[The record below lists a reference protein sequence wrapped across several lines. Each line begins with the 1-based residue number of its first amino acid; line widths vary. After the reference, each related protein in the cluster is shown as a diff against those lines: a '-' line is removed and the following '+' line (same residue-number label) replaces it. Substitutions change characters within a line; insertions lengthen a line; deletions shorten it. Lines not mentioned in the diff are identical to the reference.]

1 MVLKSFF
8 DAGNKADSS
17 QYDVVSLAVVSGTKD
32 EWQPF
37 DKQWRGVLRKHRA
50 EFLHTTDAVSRK
62 GIYEGW
68 TEAQRDHFLKDCVD
82 IAAQSCAR
90 AKIDDVPGRFGIYC
104 FVVTFVLKDFIEV
117 AKTIPGSPNNANES
131 CLRQALGEILPWA
144 TEQAACDECHLFFD
158 QGEPFYGHLCHLLQ
172 NKKALRDAH
181 LLQKITQQ
189 SECDMRLMPALQLAD
204 LYAWS
209 VSHKLGS
216 WQPKWQTKLLKTHY
230 RWQWMD
236 QKNLRH
242 VDIAG
247 QERFL
252 SWKLPKRAA
261 TK

>member
-1 MVLKSFF
+1 
-8 DAGNKADSS
+8 
-17 QYDVVSLAVVSGTKD
+17 
-32 EWQPF
+32 
-37 DKQWRGVLRKHRA
+37 
-50 EFLHTTDAVSRK
+50 
-62 GIYEGW
+62 
-68 TEAQRDHFLKDCVD
+68 LKDCVD
-82 IAAQSCAR
+82 IAARNCAR
-90 AKIDDVPGRFGIYC
+90 ATVDDVPGKFGLYY

-117 AKTIPGSPNNANES
+117 AKAIPGSPNNVNES
-131 CLRQALGEILPWA
+131 CLRQALGEVLPWA
-144 TEQAACDECHLFFD
+144 TEQGACDECHLFFD

-172 NKKALRDAH
+172 NKKVLKDAY

-189 SECDMRLMPALQLAD
+189 SKCDMRFVPALQLAD
-204 LYAWS
+204 LYAWT
-209 VSHKLGS
+209 VSHKLAT
-216 WQPKWQTKLLKTHY
+216 WQPKWQVKLLRTHY